1 MITKEIETEL
11 GTRMLF
17 LTHGGSIKVT
27 HADNGLVRIDVAST
41 DKSAP
46 LATVEM
52 FLDVREALTLVE
64 FLAIALKPGA
74 GNQIITANDELEEE
88 SANDELGEELLKTDP
103 IDPLER
109 RRRWLDATFGPL
121 KK

>member
-1 MITKEIETEL
+1 
-11 GTRMLF
+11 
-17 LTHGGSIKVT
+17 VT

-74 GNQIITANDELEEE
+74 GNQIITANDEL
-88 SANDELGEELLKTDP
+88 GEELLKTDP